1 MCNGHADTCDNT
13 DPRDPY
19 KLVCRCQHNTCGD
32 QCQTC
37 CRGFQ
42 QKAWKQSKANS
53 LFVCERKFK
62 IVTPFLNIQF
72 LYVYLTFF
80 TLFFSW

>member
-13 DPRDPY
+13 DRSDPA
-19 KLVCRCQHNTCGD
+19 KLVCRCLHNTCGD

-42 QKAWKQSKANS
+42 QKAWRQSKANK
-53 LFVCERKFK
+53 LFECEREF
-62 IVTPFLNIQF
+62 PFLNT
-72 LYVYLTFF
+72 YLA
-80 TLFFSW
+80 LLLKQSMRL